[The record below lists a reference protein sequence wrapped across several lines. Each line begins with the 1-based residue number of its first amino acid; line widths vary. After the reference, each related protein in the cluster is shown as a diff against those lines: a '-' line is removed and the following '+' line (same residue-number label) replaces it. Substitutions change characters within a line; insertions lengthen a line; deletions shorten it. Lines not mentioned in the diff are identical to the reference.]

1 MMKLDCF
8 YASGY
13 ILKTQG
19 TRTNSLGM
27 MSMVGTGCVRQNENH
42 ANFKIV
48 KKVLLVLKQTIP
60 QQKTLDFSFNLAP

>member
-19 TRTNSLGM
+19 TSAKTLGM
-27 MSMVGTGCVRQNENH
+27 MSMVYDFDIRNR
-42 ANFKIV
+42 IV
-48 KKVLLVLKQTIP
+48 DFAKEFGLK
-60 QQKTLDFSFNLAP
+60 